1 MSTRIT
7 LLFLLVLVLG
17 ASTALGQGPL
27 NLPGLP
33 ELEERVAAGTGPQ
46 GPVGE
51 VYGFINA
58 DVIFD
63 SGANDPDWFDA
74 MRPSKLP
81 SFEGEFGKGGNTHF
95 SVRQT
100 RFGVKSWVPTEMGQL
115 KGILEGDL
123 FGVGPDAGQTTLR
136 LRHAYFEIGK
146 FGAGQY
152 HSPFMDAS
160 VFPRSQNYWG
170 PSGMDIYRNVQVR
183 YMPVMSD
190 RHHVS
195 VALEKPGASGDGG
208 IHDEILRARGLTP
221 RFPVPDLSAE
231 YRHTRDRGYVEIAGV
246 LRRIQWDDL
255 TKNEFDLSGGGT
267 GWGFNL
273 SSNLSVGSTGSVI
286 KGSVLYGEGIEN
298 YVFDA
303 IADVAVV
310 EDFIDPVSP
319 LKGELLPVFAFL
331 GFYPGFPI
339 CLPQMAPL
347 YTREPPS
354 ARNSVRRTIVQLQRP
369 SPQPTLTWNRP
380 EPLLSGHFSDTAPH
394 LCPFFASL
402 RCTRPRV
409 SLPAPAAPRS
419 SAASRRRAAGSDD
432 LPPAGASSIWRASPA
447 GLRFSPAAAGDSSAT
462 SA

>member
-46 GPVGE
+46 RPVGE

-208 IHDEILRARGLTP
+208 IHDEILREQGLTP

-231 YRHTRDRGYVEIAGV
+231 YRHTRDGGYVEIAGV

-255 TKNEFDLSGGGT
+255 TKDEFDLSGGGT

-273 SSNLSVGSTGSVI
+273 SSNLSVGSTGSLI

-303 IADVAVV
+303 LADVAVV
-310 EDFIDPVSP
+310 EDFSDPVSP

-331 GFYPGFPI
+331 GFYELHWNPRWTSTMGYSLVDVDYGGTAVRPDTFVTGHYAVTNIQYHPRPDVWGGVE
-339 CLPQMAPL
+339 LQWL
-347 YTREPPS
+347 KRE
-354 ARNSVRRTIVQLQRP
+354 N
-369 SPQPTLTWNRP
+369 
-380 EPLLSGHFSDTAPH
+380 FSDG
-394 LCPFFASL
+394 FSYGSW
-402 RCTRPRV
+402 RV
-409 SLPAPAAPRS
+409 QCSFRYSYSIRLQ
-419 SAASRRRAAGSDD
+419 SRE
-432 LPPAGASSIWRASPA
+432 
-447 GLRFSPAAAGDSSAT
+447 
-462 SA
+462 